1 MTDKLTVT
9 ARIVPDG
16 RAFTVT
22 GRPAE
27 TLLSLVEAGPRGI
40 TSLEAFQAGWAVR
53 LAAYV
58 HRLRTECGLAIK
70 TSREPH
76 PGGSHGR
83 YILQSPVELME
94 RSEPR
99 ERMAA

>member
-53 LAAYV
+53 LAAYI
-58 HRLRTECGLAIK
+58 HRLRSERGLDIE
-70 TSREPH
+70 TRREPH

-83 YILQSPVELME
+83 YILHSPVEVTE
-94 RSEPR
+94 RSDAG